1 MNGSDVLLDVRGLSV
16 VYKSFDARIRAVDHV
31 DLTLRR
37 GETLALVGESG
48 CGKSTLG
55 NAIIGILP
63 PNAEVSGEILFEGV
77 NIAALPRKQ
86 LRRIRWEKIAM
97 VFQNAQNS
105 LDPTLRVGDQLVEV
119 MLAHAAIPRAEAQRK
134 VKELFSLVGLPS
146 EYHRSYPHELSGGS
160 RQRVIIAMALSLN
173 PQLLIADE
181 PTTGLDVSVQ
191 LQILNLLKDVKR
203 RFQMSMIFITHDIAV
218 ANYVSD
224 RIAVMYAGQI
234 VESAPSEELL
244 TKPLHPYT
252 IALTES
258 LLSLDRRVK
267 KQPIAGFPPDL
278 SKAIAGCRFAERC
291 RFAVDEC
298 RRVEPPMVDIDGRVS
313 KCFFAKQMGDRVVG
327 YDYRRD

>member
-1 MNGSDVLLDVRGLSV
+1 MSEGDVLLEVRDLCV
-16 VYKSFDARIRAVDHV
+16 VYESLDARIRAVDHV

-63 PNAEVSGEILFEGV
+63 ANAEVSGEILFEGV
-77 NIAALPRKQ
+77 NIVSLPRKRM
-86 LRRIRWEKIAM
+86 RRIRWEKIAM

-119 MLAHAAIPRAEAQRK
+119 ILAHRSIPRVEAQRR
-134 VKELFSLVGLPS
+134 VKELFSLVGLPPD
-146 EYHRSYPHELSGGS
+146 YYRSYPHELSGGS
-160 RQRVIIAMALSLN
+160 RQRVIIAMALLLN

-191 LQILNLLKDVKR
+191 LQILNLLKDIKQ

-224 RIAVMYAGQI
+224 RMAVMYAGQI
-234 VESAPSEELL
+234 VEAAPSQALL
-244 TKPLHPYT
+244 AKPLHPYT

-258 LLSLDRRVK
+258 LLTLDRRVK

-278 SKAIAGCRFAERC
+278 SKTITGCRFAERC

-298 RRVEPPMVDIDGRVS
+298 RREEPPMVDVDGRVS
-313 KCFFAKQMGDRVVG
+313 KCFFAEQISNKVVG
-327 YDYRRD
+327 YDYRGD